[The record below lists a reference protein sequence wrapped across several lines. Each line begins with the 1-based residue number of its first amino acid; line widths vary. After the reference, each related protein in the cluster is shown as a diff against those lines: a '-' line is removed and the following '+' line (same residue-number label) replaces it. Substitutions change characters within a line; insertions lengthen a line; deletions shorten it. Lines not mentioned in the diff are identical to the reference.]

1 MKKLTSRFGEIE
13 YDPQN
18 SIHFPDGLIGFE
30 TLHDFIVIP
39 NKKEG
44 PLFWIQSIDDPEVAF
59 IVTDPS
65 NFFLEYKVLPDKNE
79 LGKLDIQSPEDCY
92 ALSIVTVS
100 SAKEITLNLVAP
112 VLFSPTSN
120 RAVQVIL
127 EDTNYEVKTLLPNA

>member
-39 NKKEG
+39 NRKEG

-79 LGKLDIQSPEDCY
+79 IGKLDIQSPEDCY

-127 EDTNYEVKTLLPNA
+127 EDTNYEVKTPLPNS